1 MRKILPLRAW
11 LAAGLILGSPFS
23 HAASNLVFCSEGS
36 PAGFDPAQYTTG
48 TDYDATS
55 VTLFNRLVQFERG
68 GTRAIP
74 ALAESWD
81 IGDDGKTYTFHLR
94 KGVKFHSTDYFKP
107 TREFNAD
114 DVLFTFQRMLDKNH
128 PFRKAY
134 PTEFPYFTDMGLDKN
149 IARVEKLDEHRVKF
163 TLNEVDAAFIQ
174 NLAMDVASIQSAEY
188 AGQLLEAGKPQQINQ
203 KPIGTGPFI
212 LSRYQKDAQIRFKGN
227 KDYWKP
233 EDVKIDN
240 LIFSINTDAAVRA
253 QKLKAG
259 ECQITLNP
267 RPADLKALQE
277 AANLKVPSQPGFNL
291 GYIAY
296 NVTHKPFDQLEVRQ
310 ALDMAVNKQ
319 AIIDAVYQGAG
330 QLAVNGMPP
339 TQWSYDETIKDAPFD
354 PAKARELLKKAGVAE
369 GTEITLWAMPVQRPY
384 NPNAKLMA
392 EMIQADWAKIGIKAR
407 IVSYEWGEYIKR
419 AHAGEHDA
427 MLFGWTGDN
436 GDPDNWLAT
445 LYGCDSINGNNVSKW
460 CDAAYDKLVKA
471 AKRVSDQDKRSEL
484 YKQAQRILKEQ
495 VPITPIAHSTVYQPM
510 NKSVHDF
517 KISPFSR
524 NAFYGVANQP
534 WCRRHPGRETT
545 GVQKNGTTRT
555 SFLCFSCPCSRT
567 ALRAF
572 RQERSPRRIRP
583 PRPGAGETGANLVGK
598 TGAMTTIKGAIR

>member
-114 DVLFTFQRMLDKNH
+114 DVLFTFERMLDKNH

-188 AGQLLEAGKPQQINQ
+188 AGQLLE
-203 KPIGTGPFI
+203 
-212 LSRYQKDAQIRFKGN
+212 
-227 KDYWKP
+227 
-233 EDVKIDN
+233 
-240 LIFSINTDAAVRA
+240 
-253 QKLKAG
+253 AG

-484 YKQAQRILKEQ
+484 YKQAQHILKEQ

-534 WCRRHPGRETT
+534 
-545 GVQKNGTTRT
+545 
-555 SFLCFSCPCSRT
+555 
-567 ALRAF
+567 
-572 RQERSPRRIRP
+572 
-583 PRPGAGETGANLVGK
+583 
-598 TGAMTTIKGAIR
+598 